1 MLVEEVDPAGEVF
14 AGGEGDGVEDAEEE
28 AVGGGVGI
36 EAFVEVELLRFAG
49 NHRLNREWLR
59 LVAV

>member
-36 EAFVEVELLRFAG
+36 EAFVEVELGEEMRVL
-49 NHRLNREWLR
+49 W
-59 LVAV
+59 